1 MIADWPRRPDPAK
14 GLLETIAVRDGKLID
29 AAAHLARLA
38 GSAGALYGIH
48 VAPELRP
55 EIQLGRIRVVVSAR
69 GDISVDQREET
80 PDPAPTIL
88 EPRALPHG
96 LGPHKWADRPG
107 EPHWLIV
114 DGDDV
119 LETAAANIWIER
131 EGELITPP
139 ADGRILPGI
148 TRARLLSTRGRE
160 QRITLQELR
169 AAEVIFLTSSIRLV
183 TPAGLLQPASARAI
197 RLAQAL
203 RDDPAISM
211 KTRSYIR

>member
-1 MIADWPRRPDPAK
+1 VITAWPRRPDPAK

-38 GSAGALYGIH
+38 DSARALYGIR

-55 EIQLGRIRVVVSAR
+55 EIELGRLRVVVSAR
-69 GDISVDQREET
+69 GDIRVEQYEET
-80 PDPAPTIL
+80 PNPASTVL
-88 EPRALPHG
+88 EPRALAQG

-114 DGDDV
+114 DGEDV
-119 LETAAANIWIER
+119 LETATANIWIER
-131 EGELITPP
+131 QGELITPP

-148 TRARLLSTRGRE
+148 TRARLLKSRGRE
-160 QRITLQELR
+160 QRITLGELR
-169 AAEVIFLTSSIRLV
+169 GAEVIFLTSSIRLV
-183 TPAGLLQPASARAI
+183 TPAGLSQPASARAI